1 MDKLHINF
9 YELSDNVRQEIVE
22 LIMANYLW
30 ATEENKSNSHTMD
43 KSIKKLMELN
53 NAGIDIDIF
62 KYMNK

>member
-62 KYMNK
+62 EYMNK